1 MFHEKYFFY
10 REIFFIFVP
19 LTKNKKRI
27 MATYNNIEQLQKVNA
42 LLSKRGAH
50 DISAIDRFKKLL
62 DDWNVS
68 SNQQKLADVMIIVSQ
83 LQHETAI
90 LLAETTEKTLIIHD
104 QKKEITQIRS
114 ELEMLNADMKEL
126 AVLAS
131 FKDCKKRRKK
141 RNK

>member
-10 REIFFIFVP
+10 RETFFIFVP
-19 LTKNKKRI
+19 LTKQKTI
-27 MATYNNIEQLQKVNA
+27 MATYNNIEQLQRVNA
-42 LLSKRGAH
+42 LLSKRGAR

-62 DDWNVS
+62 CDWNVS
-68 SNQQKLADVMIIVSQ
+68 SNNQKLADVMIIVSQ

-90 LLAETTEKTLIIHD
+90 LLAETTEKTLIIQD
-104 QKKEITQIRS
+104 QKKEITQIQS
-114 ELEMLNADMKEL
+114 ELEMLNADIKEL

-141 RNK
+141 LNK

>member
-10 REIFFIFVP
+10 RETFFIFVP
-19 LTKNKKRI
+19 LTKQKTI
-27 MATYNNIEQLQKVNA
+27 MAAYNNIEQLQRVNA

-50 DISAIDRFKKLL
+50 DISAIDRFTKLL

-68 SNQQKLADVMIIVSQ
+68 SNNQKLVDVMVIVSQ
-83 LQHETAI
+83 MQHETAI
-90 LLAETTEKTLIIHD
+90 LLAETAEKTIIIHD
-104 QKKEITQIRS
+104 QKKEITQLRS
-114 ELEMLNADMKEL
+114 ENEMLNADLKEL

-131 FKDCKKRRKK
+131 FKDGKKHRKK